1 MIAYPDTSFLCAR
14 YRFQAN
20 SRHAEQHLAKTQD
33 PLYVAS
39 PVLFEFR
46 QSTRLQVFLHANDAA
61 KGFDRAT
68 ALQAMAGL
76 QSHIADGTVILLPV
90 DWANVMNLAERLSHQ
105 HTWTRGYRAF
115 DLLHVA
121 TALHLGA
128 EEFLTFDVKQA
139 ELAAPEGLKLPL

>member
-20 SRHAEQHLAKTQD
+20 SLYAERHLAKTQD
-33 PLYVAS
+33 PLHVAS

-46 QSTRLQVFLHANDAA
+46 QSTRLQVFLHANDPA

-68 ALQAMAGL
+68 ALKAMAGL
-76 QSHIADGTVILLPV
+76 QSHIADGTVVVLPV
-90 DWANVMNLAERLSHQ
+90 DWTDVANLAERLSHQ
-105 HTWTRGYRAF
+105 HTWTGGYRAF

-128 EEFLTFDVKQA
+128 EEFLTFDVKQSQ
-139 ELAAPEGLKLPL
+139 LAVLEGLRSPL